1 MAFKNLE
8 SRFNENV
15 NKLYAAGTLK
25 FENGKPSKG
34 RNDDPLIVRKPGN
47 GYWNFAES
55 RGLPVVSALL
65 DVKRLTLFTLSKRGL
80 LFLAKQQL
88 LQTGN
93 TFEHTRIINPVFA
106 VGNAVPF
113 LHIKRNLRPLAIGG
127 AVGKVLST
135 LGIKKDD
142 KPNSSA
148 DLRKIAQLQQETYD
162 KYTGGAGLVK
172 TLIKKIP
179 VIGQTISA
187 FSAKRSVGENLKWDR
202 SRPEL
207 GKNNG
212 DYFVYT
218 YGNSKDDKV
227 TATIKKFIKK
237 VTGISLVT
245 STSNIYG
252 VKSADGKYIT
262 YLDYSNNKIKWDISN
277 TTDYNAY
284 RIGRFTGAVWPKLS
298 DVASKST
305 LKLEEYKSSELQK
318 IVDKQEKNYVA
329 ESQKLSDAERTLSRP
344 QVGAD
349 KLPVSNTGKAFV
361 RYFSAGNVG
370 LSTANEGSIL
380 DGTTTN
386 MQDKVAGHR
395 TKTAFETSKTK
406 KKISYIQDVANLPV
420 KSPTDKNSKPAY
432 RSINSNFD
440 DPIVVSFAMGTDN
453 PVRFRAFIKDL
464 NQSATPEYKSYQYI
478 GRMEKFVNYVG
489 VQREISFKL
498 GVIAFSKDELDGVWA
513 RINYLTGL
521 VFPYGFNRG
530 IFQPN
535 IVRLTIGDV
544 YTEQPGYVTS
554 LNTNFNELGESWEID
569 GGRQVPIAAQMDIKF
584 TIIEKSSKVADSP
597 FYGITETLFEV
608 PYLPDEKAPAI
619 RPSTQ
624 TVENRKPPIISLP
637 TKISAESVEA
647 NNKKTFA
654 FLTNLNPTLFPR

>member
-1 MAFKNLE
+1 MTFKNLE

-15 NKLYAAGTLK
+15 NKLYSAGTLK
-25 FENGKPSKG
+25 FENGKPSNG

-47 GYWNFAES
+47 GYWGFGES
-55 RGLPVVSALL
+55 RSLPVRSALI

-113 LHIKRNLRPLAIGG
+113 LHIRRNLRPLAIGG
-127 AVGKVLST
+127 TVGKVLS
-135 LGIKKDD
+135 LIGITKNAT
-142 KPNSSA
+142 PNSPA
-148 DLRKIAQLQQETYD
+148 DLRKIGQLQQETYD

-172 TLIKKIP
+172 SLIKKIP
-179 VIGQTISA
+179 VIGQTVSA
-187 FSAKRSVGENLKWDR
+187 FTAKRSVGENLKWDR

-207 GKNNG
+207 GKTNV
-212 DYFVYT
+212 DYFVYA
-218 YGNSKDDKV
+218 YGNLKDDKV
-227 TATIKKFIKK
+227 IATVKKFIKK
-237 VTGISLVT
+237 LTGISLVT
-245 STSNIYG
+245 PTSNVYG
-252 VKSADGKYIT
+252 VKDSNGKYIT
-262 YLDYSNNKIKWDISN
+262 YLDYSNNKTTWEISN

-284 RIGRFTGAVWPKLS
+284 RIGEFTRGVRPKIS
-298 DVASKST
+298 DVAEKST
-305 LKLEEYKSSELQK
+305 LKEEEYKSSGLQK
-318 IVDKQEKNYVA
+318 LVDTQIKNYVA
-329 ESQKLSDAERTLSRP
+329 TSQKLSEAEQALTRPRVDELS
-344 QVGAD
+344 D
-349 KLPVSNTGKAFV
+349 LPIPVTGKAFV

-370 LSTANEGSIL
+370 LSTTNEQGIL
-380 DGTTTN
+380 NGTTTN
-386 MQDKVAGHR
+386 MQDNVAGYR
-395 TKTAFETSKTK
+395 TSTAFSTNKTK
-406 KKISYIQDVANLPV
+406 KKISYIQDVANIPI

-440 DPIVVSFAMGTDN
+440 DPIVVSFAMGQDD

-489 VQREISFKL
+489 VQRDITFKL
-498 GVIAFSKDELDGVWA
+498 GVIAFSKDELDGCWA

-584 TIIEKSSKVADSP
+584 TIIEKTSKVADSP
-597 FYGITETLFEV
+597 FYGITETIFEV
-608 PYLPDEKAPAI
+608 PYLSNEKAPAI
-619 RPSTQ
+619 IANTQ
-624 TVENRKPPIISLP
+624 VVENRKPPVISSANIKLP
-637 TKISAESVEA
+637 T
-647 NNKKTFA
+647 FG
-654 FLTNLNPTLFPR
+654 R

>member
-15 NKLYAAGTLK
+15 NRLYSAGTLK
-25 FENGKPSKG
+25 FENGKPSNG

-47 GYWNFAES
+47 GYWGFGES
-55 RGLPVVSALL
+55 RSLPVRSALI

-113 LHIKRNLRPLAIGG
+113 LHIRRNLRPLAIGG
-127 AVGKVLST
+127 TVGKVLS
-135 LGIKKDD
+135 LIGITKNAT
-142 KPNSSA
+142 PNSPA

-172 TLIKKIP
+172 SLIKKIP
-179 VIGQTISA
+179 VIGQTVSA
-187 FSAKRSVGENLKWDR
+187 ISAKRSVGENLKWDR

-207 GKNNG
+207 GKTNA
-212 DYFVYT
+212 DYFVYA
-218 YGNSKDDKV
+218 YGNLKDDKV
-227 TATIKKFIKK
+227 IATVKKFIKK

-245 STSNIYG
+245 PTSNVYG
-252 VKSADGKYIT
+252 VKDSNGKYIT
-262 YLDYSNNKIKWDISN
+262 YLDYSNNKTTWQTSN

-284 RIGRFTGAVWPKLS
+284 RTNRFTAAAPPKIS
-298 DVASKST
+298 DVAEKST
-305 LKLEEYKSSELQK
+305 LKLEEYKSSGLQK
-318 IVDKQEKNYVA
+318 HVDTQAKNYVA
-329 ESQKLSDAERTLSRP
+329 TAQKLSEAEQALTRP
-344 QVGAD
+344 KVGPGE
-349 KLPVSNTGKAFV
+349 LPISVTGKAFV
-361 RYFSAGNVG
+361 RYFSAGNAG
-370 LSTANEGSIL
+370 LSTVNEQDIL
-380 DGTTTN
+380 SGNSTN
-386 MQDKVAGHR
+386 MQAKVAGHR
-395 TKTAFETSKTK
+395 TSTAFSTSKTK
-406 KKISYIQDVANLPV
+406 KKISYIQDVANLPI

-440 DPIVVSFAMGTDN
+440 DPIVVSFAMGQDN

-489 VQREISFKL
+489 VQRDISFKL
-498 GVIAFSKDELDGVWA
+498 GVVAFSKDELDGCWA

-569 GGRQVPIAAQMDIKF
+569 ARRQVPIAAQMDIKF
-584 TIIEKSSKVADSP
+584 TIIEKTSKVADSP
-597 FYGITETLFEV
+597 FYGITETIFEV
-608 PYLPDEKAPAI
+608 PYLSNEKAPAI
-619 RPSTQ
+619 IANTQ
-624 TVENRKPPIISLP
+624 VVENRKPPVISSANIKLP
-637 TKISAESVEA
+637 TSG
-647 NNKKTFA
+647 
-654 FLTNLNPTLFPR
+654 R

>member
-15 NKLYAAGTLK
+15 NKLYSAGTLK
-25 FENGKPSKG
+25 FENGKPSNG

-47 GYWNFAES
+47 GYWGFGES
-55 RGLPVVSALL
+55 RSLPVRSALI

-93 TFEHTRIINPVFA
+93 TFEHTRIINPTFA
-106 VGNAVPF
+106 IGNAVPF

-127 AVGKVLST
+127 TVGKVLST
-135 LGIKKDD
+135 LGIRKDD
-142 KPNSSA
+142 KPNSPA

-172 TLIKKIP
+172 SLIKKIP

-187 FSAKRSVGENLKWDR
+187 ISAKRSVGENLKWDR

-207 GKNNG
+207 GKTNA
-212 DYFVYT
+212 DYFVYI
-218 YGNSKDDKV
+218 YGNLTDDKA
-227 TATIKKFIKK
+227 TAVAKKFIKK
-237 VTGISLVT
+237 LTGISLVT
-245 STSNIYG
+245 STSNVYG
-252 VKSADGKYIT
+252 VKDSSGNYIT
-262 YLDYSNNKIKWDISN
+262 YLAYSNNKKTWDISN
-277 TTDYNAY
+277 TTDYNTY
-284 RIGRFTGAVWPKLS
+284 RANKFTKSVPPKIS
-298 DVASKST
+298 DAAEKST
-305 LKLEEYKSSELQK
+305 LKLEEYKSSDLQK
-318 IVDKQEKNYVA
+318 IVDTQVKNYVA
-329 ESQKLSDAERTLSRP
+329 TSQKLSDAERTIPRP
-344 QVGAD
+344 QVGTG
-349 KLPVSNTGKAFV
+349 KLPVSATGKAFV

-370 LSTANEGSIL
+370 LSTVNEQGIL
-380 DGTTTN
+380 DGKTTN
-386 MQDKVAGHR
+386 MQEKVAGYR
-395 TKTAFETSKTK
+395 TNTAFSTSKTT
-406 KKISYIQDVANLPV
+406 KKISYIQDVANLPT

-432 RSINSNFD
+432 RAINSNFD
-440 DPIVVSFAMGTDN
+440 DPIVVSFAMGTDS

-464 NQSATPEYKSYQYI
+464 NQTATPEYKSYQYI

-489 VQREISFKL
+489 VQRDISFKL
-498 GVIAFSKDELDGVWA
+498 GVIAFSKDELDGCWA

-584 TIIEKSSKVADSP
+584 TIIEKTSKVADSP
-597 FYGITETLFEV
+597 FYGITETIFEV
-608 PYLPDEKAPAI
+608 PYLSNEKAPAI
-619 RPSTQ
+619 IAGTQ
-624 TVENRKPPIISLP
+624 VVENRKPPVISSANIKLP
-637 TKISAESVEA
+637 TSG
-647 NNKKTFA
+647 
-654 FLTNLNPTLFPR
+654 R

>member
-15 NKLYAAGTLK
+15 NKLYSAGTLK
-25 FENGKPSKG
+25 FENGKPSNG

-47 GYWNFAES
+47 GYWGFGES
-55 RGLPVVSALL
+55 RSLPVRSALI

-113 LHIKRNLRPLAIGG
+113 LHIRRNLRPLAIGG
-127 AVGKVLST
+127 TVGKVLS
-135 LGIKKDD
+135 LIGITKNATPKS
-142 KPNSSA
+142 PA
-148 DLRKIAQLQQETYD
+148 DLRKIGQLQQETYD
-162 KYTGGAGLVK
+162 KWNGGSGLVK
-172 TLIKKIP
+172 SLIKKIP

-187 FSAKRSVGENLKWDR
+187 FSAKRSMGEVGNGWTY

-207 GKNNG
+207 GKNNSE
-212 DYFVYT
+212 YFVYRYNVDT
-218 YGNSKDDKV
+218 APDAGILKLVKNAIKFLFKVDIGGEDGVGYG
-227 TATIKKFIKK
+227 AIKA
-237 VTGISLVT
+237 
-245 STSNIYG
+245 N
-252 VKSADGKYIT
+252 GKYVT
-262 YLDYSNNKIKWDISN
+262 YLNYSNDKSTWERSIQ
-277 TTDYNAY
+277 TDYNAY
-284 RIGRFTGAVWPKLS
+284 RIRRFTGAVPPKIS
-298 DVASKST
+298 DVAEKST
-305 LKLEEYKSSELQK
+305 LKEEEYKSSDLQK
-318 IVDKQEKNYVA
+318 HVDTQIKNYVA
-329 ESQKLSDAERTLSRP
+329 TAQTRSEAEQALTRP
-344 QVGAD
+344 QVGSGI
-349 KLPVSNTGKAFV
+349 LPVSATGKAFV

-370 LSTANEGSIL
+370 LSTATEEGIL
-380 DGTTTN
+380 SGNSTN
-386 MQDKVAGHR
+386 MQDKVAGYR
-395 TKTAFETSKTK
+395 TSTAFSTSKTK
-406 KKISYIQDVANLPV
+406 KKISYIQDDANLPI
-420 KSPTDKNSKPAY
+420 KSSTDKNSKPAY

-440 DPIVVSFAMGTDN
+440 DPIVVSFAMGQDD

-489 VQREISFKL
+489 VQRDISFKL

-554 LNTNFNELGESWEID
+554 LSTNFNELGESWEID
-569 GGRQVPIAAQMDIKF
+569 AGRQVPIAAQMDIKF
-584 TIIEKSSKVADSP
+584 TIIEKTSKVADSP
-597 FYGITETLFEV
+597 FYGITETIFEV
-608 PYLPDEKAPAI
+608 PYLSNEKAPAI
-619 RPSTQ
+619 IANTQ
-624 TVENRKPPIISLP
+624 VVENRKPPVISSANIKLP
-637 TKISAESVEA
+637 TSG
-647 NNKKTFA
+647 
-654 FLTNLNPTLFPR
+654 R